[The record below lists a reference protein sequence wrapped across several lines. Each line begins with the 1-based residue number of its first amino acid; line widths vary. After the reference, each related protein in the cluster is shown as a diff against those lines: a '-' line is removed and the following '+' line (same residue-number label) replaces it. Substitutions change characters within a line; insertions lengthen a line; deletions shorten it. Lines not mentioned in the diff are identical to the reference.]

1 MRTFVEQTTS
11 VAQYKDIVEFLEEQ
25 PALQISY
32 LWGLSRRLILFPNDE
47 ITNNSLS
54 ATHL

>member
-54 ATHL
+54 ATDL